1 MVAPRAPCAQAP
13 GIPVSCE
20 ACCKALRRIDN
31 GSGAKVPS
39 GTALRPSYSRRSQR
53 LPSGEAAQRSCADGS
68 RMRMASMTI
77 SAIVEPRI
85 SPRRRP
91 RHPLTMPQQPRFSS
105 AARRRFA
112 NASHDCPDTV
122 LGQCRRRTH
131 ENASAAMTGAC
142 WRAVSGEIPCL
153 TAKDSPPLPEHGYEA
168 RRRAVMPRRDAGPR

>member
-1 MVAPRAPCAQAP
+1 MVAPRAPCAQAR

-39 GTALRPSYSRRSQR
+39 GTALRPSCSRRSQR
-53 LPSGEAAQRSCADGS
+53 LHSGEAGQRSCADGS

-77 SAIVEPRI
+77 SAIAEPRI

-91 RHPLTMPQQPRFSS
+91 RRPLGDAAAAAVWFRRETAFRQREPQLQTPS
-105 AARRRFA
+105 
-112 NASHDCPDTV
+112 
-122 LGQCRRRTH
+122 GQCRRRTH
-131 ENASAAMTGAC
+131 ADASAAMTGAH

-153 TAKDSPPLPEHGYEA
+153 TVKDSPPLPEHGYEA
-168 RRRAVMPRRDAGPR
+168 RRSAVGQ